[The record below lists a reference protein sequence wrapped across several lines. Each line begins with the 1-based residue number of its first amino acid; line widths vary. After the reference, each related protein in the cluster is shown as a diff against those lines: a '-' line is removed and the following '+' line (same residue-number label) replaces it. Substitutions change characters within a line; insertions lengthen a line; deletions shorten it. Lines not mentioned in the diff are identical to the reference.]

1 MHVPAWQASDCV
13 HALPSL
19 HALPFAFAGFEQA
32 PLAGLQVPAV
42 WHWSSAVH
50 VTGLAPVQFPPWHV
64 SVCVQAFPSLHG
76 VLFALPGF
84 EQTPV
89 LMLHTPMSWHWS
101 GGGQTTGLAPVQT
114 PA

>member
-1 MHVPAWQASDCV
+1 
-13 HALPSL
+13 L
-19 HALPFAFAGFEQA
+19 HGVLFGLGGFEQTPVLVLQA
-32 PLAGLQVPAV
+32 PAS

-50 VTGLAPVQFPPWHV
+50 VTGLAPVQFPPWQV

-76 VLFALPGF
+76 VLFGLAGF

-89 LMLHTPMSWHWS
+89 LVLQTRVSWHWS
-101 GGGQTTGLAPVQT
+101 GAGQTTGLVPVQT

>member
-1 MHVPAWQASDCV
+1 MESKPPLVTTVAARQVPAASQTSLPL
-13 HALPSL
+13 HTLPSG
-19 HALPFAFAGFEQA
+19 HGVFAGFAGFEQA
-32 PLAGLQVPAV
+32 PVLVLQTPAS

-76 VLFALPGF
+76 ALFGLAGF

-89 LMLHTPMSWHWS
+89 SGLQTPTSWH
-101 GGGQTTGLAPVQT
+101 
-114 PA
+114 